1 MSDAGYTVE
10 REAVIDAPPDRI
22 YAQIIDF
29 RHWPTW
35 SPWEDLDPAMQRS
48 YSGAERGPGAVY
60 AWSGNRKAGAG
71 RMEITDASEPHRV
84 DIDLAFE
91 KPFRARNEI
100 RFVLTR
106 EGGGTL
112 VTWRMRGQ
120 KTFATKVMGLFMS
133 MDSMVGK
140 DFEKGLSRL
149 KAVTE
154 AMGGAPEPRLEG

>member
-1 MSDAGYTVE
+1 MSDAAYTVE

-22 YAQIIDF
+22 YAQIVDF
-29 RHWPTW
+29 HHWPTW
-35 SPWEDLDPAMQRS
+35 SPWEDVDPAMQRS
-48 YSGAERGPGAVY
+48 YAGAERGVGAVY

-84 DIDLAFE
+84 DIDLVFE
-91 KPFRARNEI
+91 KPFKARNDI

-112 VTWRMRGQ
+112 VTWTMRGK
-120 KTFATKVMGLFMS
+120 KTFATRVMGLFMS